1 MTFYRFSV
9 TFTGAHM
16 RNSNL
21 APVVQKLDNAIQ
33 GINHNLVDS
42 TIGSQNTY
50 PLDSDL
56 SNE

>member
-1 MTFYRFSV
+1 M
-9 TFTGAHM
+9 H
-16 RNSNL
+16 NSNL